1 MLVSL
6 LVGSHKKGMEMKLDL
21 PLIPNL
27 EEEVDDQW
35 SFSIKWIL
43 NGCNYMNV
51 GKLEDPPLYIIKG
64 EEEQERFIDKEAYQI
79 WLRG

>member
-43 NGCNYMNV
+43 NGCNYRMWAN
-51 GKLEDPPLYIIKG
+51 
-64 EEEQERFIDKEAYQI
+64 
-79 WLRG
+79 